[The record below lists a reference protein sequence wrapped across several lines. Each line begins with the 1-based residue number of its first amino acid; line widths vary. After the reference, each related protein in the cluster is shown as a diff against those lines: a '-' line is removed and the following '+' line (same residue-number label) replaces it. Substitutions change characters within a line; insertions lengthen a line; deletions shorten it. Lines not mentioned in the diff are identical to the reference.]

1 MGGAGGEAMKRGR
14 DPFVAL
20 LLEVVGGFF
29 GFLGI
34 GWIYAGRPVKGVVLL
49 LGYWLLDWIVGLVL
63 SFATLGVWCFIWPAQ
78 NLVLG
83 AISGYL
89 AYRWLER
96 QD

>member
-1 MGGAGGEAMKRGR
+1 MQAR

-34 GWIYAGRPVKGVVLL
+34 GWIYAGRSAMGILL
-49 LGYWLLDWIVGLVL
+49 LIVYWMLDWIIGLAL
-63 SFATLGVWCFIWPAQ
+63 AISILGVWCCVWPAQ
-78 NLVLG
+78 NLIFG
-83 AISGYL
+83 ALSGYL

-96 QD
+96 HS

>member
-1 MGGAGGEAMKRGR
+1 MMRGR

-29 GFLGI
+29 GLLGI
-34 GWIYAGRPVKGVVLL
+34 GWIYAGRPAKGILL
-49 LGYWLLDWIVGLVL
+49 LIGYGLLHWTIGL
-63 SFATLGVWCFIWPAQ
+63 TLAFFTSGTWCCIWPAQ
-78 NLVLG
+78 NLVVG

-96 QD
+96 RS

>member
-1 MGGAGGEAMKRGR
+1 MMRGR

-20 LLEVVGGFF
+20 VLEVVGGFF

-34 GWIYAGRPVKGVVLL
+34 GWIYAGRPVTGILL
-49 LGYWLLDWIVGLVL
+49 LLCYWLLDWVVGITL
-63 SFATLGVWCFIWPAQ
+63 SVVTLGLWCFVWPAQ
-78 NLVLG
+78 NLIFG

-96 QD
+96 SL